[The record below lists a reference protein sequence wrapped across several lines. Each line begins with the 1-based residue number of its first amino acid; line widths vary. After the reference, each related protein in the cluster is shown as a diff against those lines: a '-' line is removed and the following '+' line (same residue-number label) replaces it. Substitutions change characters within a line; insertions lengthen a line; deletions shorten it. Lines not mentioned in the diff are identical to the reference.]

1 MSERLRAFLAVAGV
15 SALVAFVA
23 VASRGNGPRLGEDA
37 PVGRP
42 PALIADY
49 LATLALL
56 IVPLGAVLLVWGML
70 QKRMAPARKGGGT
83 AMQSPLARLLAFVA
97 LVGLAFWAVAHL
109 ERNENGPRLPT
120 APTQTAPAGSGKD
133 NQGPTEARFSWLAAL
148 TLGSIGLAFAVTFL
162 IAARHRRR
170 GLPPGLSQRLVQE
183 VLEESLDDLRAEPD
197 PRLAV
202 IRTYARMER
211 TFGAHGLPRRPFEAP
226 LEYLERI
233 LAFVQA
239 SAYSA
244 RRLTQLFE
252 RARFSEHDVDPQM
265 RDEAIEALIALREE
279 LAAAPA

>member
-23 VASRGNGPRLGEDA
+23 VASRGNAPRLGEDA

-70 QKRMAPARKGGGT
+70 QKRMTPARKGGM
-83 AMQSPLARLLAFVA
+83 AMGSPLARLLVFVA

-109 ERNENGPRLPT
+109 SRNENGPRLPT
-120 APTQTAPAGSGKD
+120 VPTQTAQAGSGKD

-170 GLPPGLSQRLVQE
+170 GLPPGLSQQLVQE

-197 PRLAV
+197 PRRAV

-233 LAFVQA
+233 LAFVEA
-239 SAYSA
+239 SAHSA

>member
-15 SALVAFVA
+15 FALVAFVA
-23 VASRGNGPRLGEDA
+23 VASRGNAPRLGEDA

-56 IVPLGAVLLVWGML
+56 IVPLGAVLIVWGML
-70 QKRMAPARKGGGT
+70 QKRMAPKRKGGT
-83 AMQSPLARLLAFVA
+83 AIGSPFARVLAFIA

-109 ERNENGPRLPT
+109 DRNDGPRLPT
-120 APTQTAPAGSGKD
+120 VPTQTAPGAGAGKD
-133 NQGPTEARFSWLAAL
+133 NQGPQDPQFSWLAAL
-148 TLGSIGLAFAVTFL
+148 TLGSVGLAFAVTFL
-162 IAARHRRR
+162 IAARRRRR
-170 GLPPGLSQRLVQE
+170 GLPPGLSQQLVAE

-197 PRLAV
+197 PRRAV

-226 LEYLERI
+226 LEYLERM
-233 LAFVQA
+233 LGFVEA
-239 SAYSA
+239 SAHSV

-252 RARFSEHDVDPQM
+252 RARFSEHAVDERM
-265 RDEAIEALIALREE
+265 RDEAIDALVALREE
-279 LAAAPA
+279 LAAPA

>member
-15 SALVAFVA
+15 SALVALVA
-23 VASRGNGPRLGEDA
+23 VASRGNAPRLGEDA

-56 IVPLGAVLLVWGML
+56 IVPLGAVLIVWGML
-70 QKRMAPARKGGGT
+70 QKRMAPVRKGGVKR
-83 AMQSPLARLLAFVA
+83 SPLTSLVLFVA
-97 LVGLAFWAVAHL
+97 LVAFAFWAVAHL
-109 ERNENGPRLPT
+109 GRNENGPRIPT
-120 APTQTAPAGSGKD
+120 VPTQTAPAAGKGKD
-133 NQGPTEARFSWLAAL
+133 NQGPGEAQFSWLAAL

-170 GLPPGLSQRLVQE
+170 GLPPGLSQQLVAA

-197 PRLAV
+197 LRRAV

-211 TFGAHGLPRRPFEAP
+211 TFGAHGVPRRPFEAP
-226 LEYLERI
+226 LEYLER
-233 LAFVQA
+233 LLGVVEA
-239 SAYSA
+239 SAHSV

-252 RARFSEHDVDPQM
+252 RARFSEHEVDLQM
-265 RDEAIEALIALREE
+265 RDEAIDALVALREE
-279 LAAAPA
+279 LAVPAT

>member
-15 SALVAFVA
+15 SALVALVA
-23 VASRGNGPRLGEDA
+23 VASRGNAPRLGEDA

-56 IVPLGAVLLVWGML
+56 IVPLGAVLIVWGML
-70 QKRMAPARKGGGT
+70 QKRMAPVRKGGVKR
-83 AMQSPLARLLAFVA
+83 SRLTSLVLFVA
-97 LVGLAFWAVAHL
+97 LVAFAFWAVAHL
-109 ERNENGPRLPT
+109 GRNENGPRIPT
-120 APTQTAPAGSGKD
+120 VPTQTAPAAGKGKD
-133 NQGPTEARFSWLAAL
+133 NQGPGEAQFSWLAAL

-170 GLPPGLSQRLVQE
+170 GLPPGLSQQLVAA

-197 PRLAV
+197 PRRAV

-211 TFGAHGLPRRPFEAP
+211 TFGAHGVPRRPFEAP
-226 LEYLERI
+226 LEYLER
-233 LAFVQA
+233 LLGVVEA
-239 SAYSA
+239 SAHSV

-252 RARFSEHDVDPQM
+252 RARFSEHEVDLQM
-265 RDEAIEALIALREE
+265 RDEAIDALVALREE
-279 LAAAPA
+279 LAVPAT

>member
-15 SALVAFVA
+15 SALVALVA
-23 VASRGNGPRLGEDA
+23 VASRGNAPRLGEDA

-70 QKRMAPARKGGGT
+70 QKRMAPARKGGVKR
-83 AMQSPLARLLAFVA
+83 SPLASLVLFVA
-97 LVGLAFWAVAHL
+97 LVGFAFWAVAHFN
-109 ERNENGPRLPT
+109 RNENGPRLPT
-120 APTQTAPAGSGKD
+120 VPTQTAPAAGKGKD
-133 NQGPTEARFSWLAAL
+133 NQGPGEAQFSWLAAL

-170 GLPPGLSQRLVQE
+170 GLPPGLSQQLVAE

-197 PRLAV
+197 PRRAV

-211 TFGAHGLPRRPFEAP
+211 TFGAHGVPRRPFEAP
-226 LEYLERI
+226 LEYLER
-233 LAFVQA
+233 LLGVVEA
-239 SAYSA
+239 SAHSV

-252 RARFSEHDVDPQM
+252 RARFSEHEVDQHM
-265 RDEAIEALIALREE
+265 RDEAIEALVALREE
-279 LAAAPA
+279 LAVPAT

>member
-23 VASRGNGPRLGEDA
+23 VASRGNAPRLGEDA

-56 IVPLGAVLLVWGML
+56 IVPLGAVLIVWGML
-70 QKRMAPARKGGGT
+70 QKRMAPARKGGVKR
-83 AMQSPLARLLAFVA
+83 SPLASLVLFVA
-97 LVGLAFWAVAHL
+97 LVGLAFWAVKHL
-109 ERNENGPRLPT
+109 NQNENGPRLPT
-120 APTQTAPAGSGKD
+120 VPTQTAPAAGKGKD
-133 NQGPTEARFSWLAAL
+133 NQGPGEAQFSWLAAL

-170 GLPPGLSQRLVQE
+170 GLPPGLSQQLVAE
-183 VLEESLDDLRAEPD
+183 ILEESLDDLRAEPD
-197 PRLAV
+197 PRRAV

-211 TFGAHGLPRRPFEAP
+211 TFGAHGVPRRPFEAP
-226 LEYLERI
+226 LEYLER
-233 LAFVQA
+233 LLGVVEA
-239 SAYSA
+239 SAHSV

-252 RARFSEHDVDPQM
+252 RARFSEHEVDQHM
-265 RDEAIEALIALREE
+265 RDEAIEALVALREE
-279 LAAAPA
+279 LAVPAT

>member
-15 SALVAFVA
+15 SALVALVA
-23 VASRGNGPRLGEDA
+23 VASRGNAPRLGEDA

-56 IVPLGAVLLVWGML
+56 IVPLGAVLIVWGML
-70 QKRMAPARKGGGT
+70 QKRMAPVRKGGVKR
-83 AMQSPLARLLAFVA
+83 SPLTSLVLFVA
-97 LVGLAFWAVAHL
+97 LVAFAFWAVAHL
-109 ERNENGPRLPT
+109 GRNENGPRIPT
-120 APTQTAPAGSGKD
+120 VPTQTAPAAGKGKD
-133 NQGPTEARFSWLAAL
+133 NQGPGEAQFSWLAAL

-170 GLPPGLSQRLVQE
+170 GLPPGLSQQLVAA

-197 PRLAV
+197 PRRAV

-211 TFGAHGLPRRPFEAP
+211 TFGAHGVPRRPFEAP
-226 LEYLERI
+226 LEYLER
-233 LAFVQA
+233 LLGVVEA
-239 SAYSA
+239 SAHSV

-252 RARFSEHDVDPQM
+252 RARFSEHEVDLQM
-265 RDEAIEALIALREE
+265 RDEAIDALVALREE
-279 LAAAPA
+279 LAVPAT

>member
-15 SALVAFVA
+15 FALVAFVA
-23 VASRGNGPRLGEDA
+23 VASRGNAPRLGEDA

-56 IVPLGAVLLVWGML
+56 IVPLGAVLIVWGML
-70 QKRMAPARKGGGT
+70 QKRMTPARKGGA
-83 AMQSPLARLLAFVA
+83 AMSSPFARFLAFVA

-109 ERNENGPRLPT
+109 DRNDEARLPT
-120 APTQTAPAGSGKD
+120 IPTQSTPAGGAGKD
-133 NQGPTEARFSWLAAL
+133 NPGPQDPQFSWLAAL
-148 TLGSIGLAFAVTFL
+148 TLGSVGLAFAVTFL
-162 IAARHRRR
+162 IAARRRRR
-170 GLPPGLSQRLVQE
+170 GLPPGLSQQLVAE

-197 PRLAV
+197 PRRAV

-226 LEYLERI
+226 LEYLERM
-233 LAFVQA
+233 LGFVEA
-239 SAYSA
+239 SAHSV

-252 RARFSEHDVDPQM
+252 RARFSEHDVDERM
-265 RDEAIEALIALREE
+265 RDEAIDALVALREE
-279 LAAAPA
+279 LAAPA

>member
-15 SALVAFVA
+15 SALVALVA
-23 VASRGNGPRLGEDA
+23 VASRGNAPRLGEDA

-56 IVPLGAVLLVWGML
+56 IVPLGAVLIVWGML
-70 QKRMAPARKGGGT
+70 QKRMAPVRKGGVKR
-83 AMQSPLARLLAFVA
+83 SPLTSLVLFVA
-97 LVGLAFWAVAHL
+97 LVAFAFWAVAHL
-109 ERNENGPRLPT
+109 GRNENGPRIPT
-120 APTQTAPAGSGKD
+120 VPTQTAPAAEKGKD
-133 NQGPTEARFSWLAAL
+133 NQGPGEAQFSWLAAL

-170 GLPPGLSQRLVQE
+170 GLPPGLSQQLVAA

-197 PRLAV
+197 PRRAV

-211 TFGAHGLPRRPFEAP
+211 TFGAHGVPRRPFEAP
-226 LEYLERI
+226 LEYLER
-233 LAFVQA
+233 LLGVVEA
-239 SAYSA
+239 SAHSV

-252 RARFSEHDVDPQM
+252 RARFSEHEVDLQM
-265 RDEAIEALIALREE
+265 RDEAIDALVALREE
-279 LAAAPA
+279 LAVPAT

>member
-15 SALVAFVA
+15 SALVALVA
-23 VASRGNGPRLGEDA
+23 VASRGNAPRLGEEA

-70 QKRMAPARKGGGT
+70 QKRMAPVRKGGVKR
-83 AMQSPLARLLAFVA
+83 SPLTSIVLFVA
-97 LVGLAFWAVAHL
+97 LVGFAFWAVAHL
-109 ERNENGPRLPT
+109 SRNENGPRIPT
-120 APTQTAPAGSGKD
+120 VPTQPAPAAGKGKD
-133 NQGPTEARFSWLAAL
+133 NQGPEEAQFSWLAAL

-170 GLPPGLSQRLVQE
+170 GLPPGLSQQLVAE

-197 PRLAV
+197 PRRAV

-211 TFGAHGLPRRPFEAP
+211 TFGAHGVPRRPFEAP
-226 LEYLERI
+226 LEYLER
-233 LAFVQA
+233 LLGVVEA
-239 SAYSA
+239 SAHSV

-252 RARFSEHDVDPQM
+252 RARFSEHEVDLQM
-265 RDEAIEALIALREE
+265 RDEAIEALVALREE
-279 LAAAPA
+279 LAVPAT